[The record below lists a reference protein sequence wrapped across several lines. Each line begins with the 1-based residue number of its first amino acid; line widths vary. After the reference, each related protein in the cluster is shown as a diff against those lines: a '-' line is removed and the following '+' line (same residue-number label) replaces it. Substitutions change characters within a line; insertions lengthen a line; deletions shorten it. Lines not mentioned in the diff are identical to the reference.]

1 MALPH
6 GFLPNPVPCHLFIP
20 FPLCYDSVHDSGAF
34 TGLRSAMTIQ
44 PWITCL
50 QSGILIHHL
59 EVRYPQQA
67 SKVDLQRVMGAAESF
82 QEIQDARAFLTDA
95 SNWVPASVF
104 RELIKAC
111 ELASG
116 EKDFTYLAALAYY
129 ETVKTQTPTL
139 IETIAILLNDVES
152 VFRSVGDWASAYTNY
167 LQLQSF
173 VCPDETQTLHILSRN
188 LPPVDPGLGNMRLV
202 HGNLEGIAK
211 LDPSVETVACEEVYS
226 QLRLETLV
234 NEFGDAYVMTTK
246 NGQITVTRRSTDEI
260 VIKGQSIRLVQTP
273 IQIKADRIPASH
285 GSDEQLVATLEQGDC
300 LSIWTAE
307 EPARRS
313 KTSIPNQDNHSTAI
327 RIEHG
332 GTLWAGPL
340 STTIKTGSI
349 YNAPYTHYRLSWTN
363 RPPHANDVTT
373 AGRSQFLT
381 DRRGFAYQLF
391 TQLKNLQATHRH
403 MLTMFLRN
411 VELAQENIQLKQELS
426 AQQETGGI
434 IGKSAPLLDV
444 LSLIRTIAPS
454 DTTVLVTGE
463 TGTGKE
469 LAARLIHQLSRRK
482 DRRFVAVNC
491 GALPE
496 TLLESELFGHEKGS
510 FTGAIAQKKGKFE
523 LADGGTL
530 FLDEIGDI
538 SPAVQVK
545 LLRVLQER
553 EFQRVGGASDLKA
566 NVRLIAA
573 TNRDLIAM
581 MEQKQFRQDL
591 FYRLNVIQLYVP
603 ALRERAEDIPDLANH
618 FTQRFAEKTGKS
630 VAGLTPDALQ
640 LCLSYKWPGNIR
652 ELENVM
658 ERAVTL
664 LPEGKKWITSD
675 LLPNNLRAT
684 TESAP
689 SLDIAELIERI
700 EWSALLKT
708 LEKSGSLTELLN
720 HVEWSVTR
728 RAVAEY
734 GGNKSRAAKVLGR
747 TYRWLRKLETE
758 MTHRESPPSNLD

>member
-1 MALPH
+1 
-6 GFLPNPVPCHLFIP
+6 
-20 FPLCYDSVHDSGAF
+20 
-34 TGLRSAMTIQ
+34 MTIQ

-50 QSGILIHHL
+50 QSGILIRYL
-59 EVRYPQQA
+59 EARYPEQA
-67 SKVDLQRVMGAAESF
+67 SKVDLKRVMGAADSF
-82 QEIQDARAFLTDA
+82 QEIQDARAFLTDS
-95 SNWVPASVF
+95 SNWIPHSVF
-104 RELIKAC
+104 RELIKSC
-111 ELASG
+111 ELATG
-116 EKDFTYLAALAYY
+116 QKDFTYQAALAYY
-129 ETVKTQTPTL
+129 ETVKTHSPTI

-173 VCPDETQTLHILSRN
+173 VCTDEAQTVHILSRY
-188 LPPVDPGLGNMRLV
+188 LPPVDPGHGNMHLV
-202 HGNLEGIAK
+202 QGNIEGITK
-211 LDPSVETVACEEVYS
+211 LDPSVETAACEETYS
-226 QLRLETLV
+226 QMRLETLV
-234 NEFGDAYVMTTK
+234 NEFGDAYVFTLK
-246 NGQITVTRRSTDEI
+246 DDRITVTRRSTGDVVLAGHTMILVPEW
-260 VIKGQSIRLVQTP
+260 VPIKEDRAPIPQT
-273 IQIKADRIPASH
+273 H
-285 GSDEQLVATLEQGDC
+285 DEQLIVRTDPQNRLA
-300 LSIWTAE
+300 IWKVNDT
-307 EPARRS
+307 RR
-313 KTSIPNQDNHSTAI
+313 TPNDLVSNPDSLRTAI
-327 RIEHG
+327 RIDRG
-332 GTLWAGPL
+332 GTLSAGSL
-340 STTIKTGSI
+340 SAPIKSGSI
-349 YNAPYTHYRLSWTN
+349 YNPPYTHYRLRWTPRSSEADN
-363 RPPHANDVTT
+363 VA
-373 AGRSQFLT
+373 AASGRSQLFT
-381 DRRGFAYQLF
+381 DRRAFAHLLF
-391 TQLKNLQATHRH
+391 AHLKNLQATHRH
-403 MLTMFLRN
+403 TLTMFLRN

-434 IGKSAPLLDV
+434 IGKSAPLIDL

-523 LADGGTL
+523 LAEGGTL

-553 EFQRVGGASDLKA
+553 EFQRVGGTSDLKA

-581 MEQKQFRQDL
+581 MEQNQFRKDL

-603 ALRERAEDIPDLANH
+603 ALRERPEDIAELARH
-618 FTQRFAEKTGKS
+618 FVQRFAEKIGKS
-630 VAGLTPDALQ
+630 IAALTPDALQ
-640 LCLSYKWPGNIR
+640 LCLTYKWPGNIR

-664 LPEGKKWITSD
+664 APEGKKWITPD
-675 LLPNNLRAT
+675 LLPNNLRSS

-689 SLDIAELIERI
+689 SLDLAELVDRVD
-700 EWSALLKT
+700 WSALLKT
-708 LEKSGSLTELLN
+708 LEARGSLTGLLN
-720 HVEWSVTR
+720 YLEWTITR

-734 GGNKSRAAKVLGR
+734 GGNKSHAAKVLGR
-747 TYRWLRKLETE
+747 TYRWLRKLESE
-758 MTHRESPPSNLD
+758 MTDRKPPTTRSTPGF

>member
-1 MALPH
+1 
-6 GFLPNPVPCHLFIP
+6 
-20 FPLCYDSVHDSGAF
+20 
-34 TGLRSAMTIQ
+34 MTIQ

-50 QSGILIHHL
+50 QSGILIRHL
-59 EVRYPQQA
+59 ETRYSEQA

-82 QEIQDARAFLTDA
+82 QEIQDARAFLTDT
-95 SNWVPASVF
+95 SNWIPHSVF
-104 RELIKAC
+104 RELVKSC
-111 ELASG
+111 ELATG
-116 EKDFTYLAALAYY
+116 QKDFTYQAALAYY
-129 ETVKTQTPTL
+129 ETVKTQSPTL

-173 VCPDETQTLHILSRN
+173 VCPNEAQTLHVLSRY

-202 HGNLEGIAK
+202 QGNLEGTAI
-211 LDPSVETVACEEVYS
+211 LDPSVETAASEEVYS

-234 NEFGDAYVMTTK
+234 NEFGDAYDMTTK
-246 NGQITVTRRSTDEI
+246 NDRFTVARRSTGEV
-260 VIKGQSIRLVQTP
+260 VITGRTIRLVQTLIP
-273 IQIKADRIPASH
+273 IKADRIPAPH
-285 GSDEQLVATLEQGDC
+285 GSDEQLVATFEQHDH
-300 LSIWTAE
+300 LSVWTAE
-307 EPARRS
+307 EPVRRS
-313 KTSIPNQDNHSTAI
+313 KTHFPKQDDHCTAI
-327 RIEHG
+327 RIERG
-332 GTLWAGPL
+332 GTLSAGSL
-340 STTIKTGSI
+340 STTIKAGSI
-349 YNAPYTHYRLSWTN
+349 YNAPYTHYRLRWTN
-363 RPPHANDVTT
+363 RPPQANNAAA
-373 AGRSQFLT
+373 AGRSQLLT
-381 DRRGFAYQLF
+381 DRRAFAYQLF
-391 TQLKNLQATHRH
+391 THLKNLQATHRH

-411 VELAQENIQLKQELS
+411 VELAQENLQLKQELS

-434 IGKSAPLLDV
+434 IGKSAPLLDL

-523 LADGGTL
+523 LAEGGTL

-538 SPAVQVK
+538 SSAVQVK

-553 EFQRVGGASDLKA
+553 EFQRVGGTSDLHA
-566 NVRLIAA
+566 NIRLIAA
-573 TNRDLIAM
+573 TNRDLLAM
-581 MEQKQFRQDL
+581 MEQNHFRQDL

-603 ALRERAEDIPDLANH
+603 ALRERPEDIAELAQH
-618 FTQRFAEKTGKS
+618 FVQRFAEKIGKS
-630 VAGLTPDALQ
+630 IAGLTPDALQ
-640 LCLSYKWPGNIR
+640 LCLAYKWPGNIR

-664 LPEGKKWITSD
+664 TPEGKKWISPD
-675 LLPNNLRAT
+675 LLPNNLRST
-684 TESAP
+684 TESVP
-689 SLDIAELIERI
+689 SLDLAELVDRVD
-700 EWSALLKT
+700 WNALLKT
-708 LEKSGSLTELLN
+708 LETQGSLTGLLN
-720 HVEWSVTR
+720 YLEWSITR

-734 GGNKSRAAKVLGR
+734 GGNKSHAAKVLGR

-758 MTHRESPPSNLD
+758 MTEHEPPLPPSSRL

>member
-1 MALPH
+1 M
-6 GFLPNPVPCHLFIP
+6 
-20 FPLCYDSVHDSGAF
+20 
-34 TGLRSAMTIQ
+34 Q

-50 QSGILIHHL
+50 QSGILIRYL
-59 EVRYPQQA
+59 EARYPEQA
-67 SKVDLQRVMGAAESF
+67 AKVDLKRVMGVAESF
-82 QEIQDARAFLTDA
+82 QEIQDARAFLTDS
-95 SNWVPASVF
+95 SNWIPHSVF
-104 RELIKAC
+104 RELIKSC
-111 ELASG
+111 ELATG
-116 EKDFTYLAALAYY
+116 QKDFTYQAALAYY
-129 ETVKTQTPTL
+129 ETVKTHSPTI

-173 VCPDETQTLHILSRN
+173 VCPDEAQTVHILSRY
-188 LPPVDPGLGNMRLV
+188 LPPVDPGHGNMHLV
-202 HGNLEGIAK
+202 QGNIEGITK
-211 LDPSVETVACEEVYS
+211 LDPSVETAACEEAYS
-226 QLRLETLV
+226 QMRLETLV
-234 NEFGDAYVMTTK
+234 NEFGDAYVFTSK
-246 NGQITVTRRSTDEI
+246 DDRITVTRRSTGDVALAGHTMILVPEL
-260 VIKGQSIRLVQTP
+260 VPIKEDRAPIPQT
-273 IQIKADRIPASH
+273 H
-285 GSDEQLVATLEQGDC
+285 DEQLIVRTDPQKC
-300 LSIWTAE
+300 LAIWKVNDT
-307 EPARRS
+307 RRTPKDLVS
-313 KTSIPNQDNHSTAI
+313 NSESLRTAI
-327 RIEHG
+327 RIDRG
-332 GTLWAGPL
+332 GTLSAGSL
-340 STTIKTGSI
+340 SATIKTGSI
-349 YNAPYTHYRLSWTN
+349 YNAPYTHYRLRWTPRSSESDN
-363 RPPHANDVTT
+363 VA
-373 AGRSQFLT
+373 AASGRSQLFT
-381 DRRGFAYQLF
+381 DRRAFAHLLF
-391 TQLKNLQATHRH
+391 AHLKNLQATHRH
-403 MLTMFLRN
+403 TLTMFLRN

-434 IGKSAPLLDV
+434 IGKSAPLLDS

-523 LADGGTL
+523 LAEGGTL

-553 EFQRVGGASDLKA
+553 EFQRVGGTSDLKA

-573 TNRDLIAM
+573 TNRDLLAM
-581 MEQKQFRQDL
+581 MEQNQFRKDL

-603 ALRERAEDIPDLANH
+603 ALRERPEDIAELARH
-618 FTQRFAEKTGKS
+618 FVQRFAEKIGKS
-630 VAGLTPDALQ
+630 IAGLTPDALQ
-640 LCLSYKWPGNIR
+640 LCLTYKWPGNIR

-664 LPEGKKWITSD
+664 APEGKKWITPD
-675 LLPNNLRAT
+675 LLPNNLRST

-689 SLDIAELIERI
+689 SLDLAELVDHVD
-700 EWSALLKT
+700 WSALLKT
-708 LEKSGSLTELLN
+708 LETRGSLTGLLN
-720 HVEWSVTR
+720 YLEWTITR

-734 GGNKSRAAKVLGR
+734 GGNKSHAAKILGR
-747 TYRWLRKLETE
+747 TYRWLRKLESE
-758 MTHRESPPSNLD
+758 MTDRKPPTTRSAPGS

>member
-1 MALPH
+1 
-6 GFLPNPVPCHLFIP
+6 
-20 FPLCYDSVHDSGAF
+20 
-34 TGLRSAMTIQ
+34 
-44 PWITCL
+44 
-50 QSGILIHHL
+50 
-59 EVRYPQQA
+59 
-67 SKVDLQRVMGAAESF
+67 MGAAESF
-82 QEIQDARAFLTDA
+82 HEIQDARAFLTDT
-95 SNWVPASVF
+95 SNWIPHSVF
-104 RELIKAC
+104 RELVKSC
-111 ELASG
+111 EFATG
-116 EKDFTYLAALAYY
+116 QKDFTYQAALAYY
-129 ETVKTQTPTL
+129 ETVKTQSPTL

-173 VCPDETQTLHILSRN
+173 VCPDEAQTLHILSRY
-188 LPPVDPGLGNMRLV
+188 LPPVDPGLGNMNLV
-202 HGNLEGIAK
+202 QGNIEGIAK
-211 LDPSVETVACEEVYS
+211 LDPSVETAACEEAYS
-226 QLRLETLV
+226 QMRLETLV
-234 NEFGDAYVMTTK
+234 NEFGDAYAITTK
-246 NGQITVTRRSTDEI
+246 NDRITVTRRSTGELVLAGRAITLVPELVPVKEDRTPVPQPRDDQLIARIEP
-260 VIKGQSIRLVQTP
+260 QNRLAVWT
-273 IQIKADRIPASH
+273 
-285 GSDEQLVATLEQGDC
+285 VGDAIGAPKD
-300 LSIWTAE
+300 LSSNPE
-307 EPARRS
+307 S
-313 KTSIPNQDNHSTAI
+313 LCTAI
-327 RIEHG
+327 RIERG
-332 GTLWAGPL
+332 GTLTAGSL
-340 STTIKTGSI
+340 STTIKTGAI
-349 YNAPYTHYRLSWTN
+349 YSAPYTHYCLRWTN
-363 RPPHANDVTT
+363 RPPLANNAAAA
-373 AGRSQFLT
+373 AGHSQLLT
-381 DRRGFAYQLF
+381 DRRAFAHRLF
-391 TQLKNLQATHRH
+391 AHLKNLQATHRH

-434 IGKSAPLLDV
+434 IGKSAPLQDL

-523 LADGGTL
+523 LAEGGTL

-553 EFQRVGGASDLKA
+553 EFQRVGGTSDLKA
-566 NVRLIAA
+566 NIRLIAA
-573 TNRDLIAM
+573 TNRDLLAM
-581 MEQKQFRQDL
+581 MEQNQFRQDL

-603 ALRERAEDIPDLANH
+603 ALRERPEDIAELTQH
-618 FTQRFAEKTGKS
+618 FIQRFAEKIGKS
-630 VAGLTPDALQ
+630 IAGLTPDALQ
-640 LCLSYKWPGNIR
+640 LCLAYKWPGNIR

-664 LPEGKKWITSD
+664 APEGRKWITPD

-689 SLDIAELIERI
+689 SLDLAELVDRVD
-700 EWSALLKT
+700 WSALLKT
-708 LEKSGSLTELLN
+708 LETRGSLTGLLN
-720 HVEWSVTR
+720 YLEWTITR

-747 TYRWLRKLETE
+747 TYRWLRKLESE
-758 MTHRESPPSNLD
+758 MTEPKSPSNTLDTRK

>member
-1 MALPH
+1 M
-6 GFLPNPVPCHLFIP
+6 
-20 FPLCYDSVHDSGAF
+20 S
-34 TGLRSAMTIQ
+34 IQ

-50 QSGILIHHL
+50 QSGILIRYL
-59 EVRYPQQA
+59 EARYPEQA

-82 QEIQDARAFLTDA
+82 QEIQDARAFLTDP
-95 SNWVPASVF
+95 SNWIPHSVF
-104 RELIKAC
+104 RELIKSC
-111 ELASG
+111 ELATG
-116 EKDFTYLAALAYY
+116 QKDFTYQAALAYY
-129 ETVKTQTPTL
+129 ETVKTQSPTL
-139 IETIAILLNDVES
+139 METIAILLNDVET
-152 VFRSVGDWASAYTNY
+152 VFGSVGDWASAYTNY

-173 VCPDETQTLHILSRN
+173 VSPDETQTLHILSRN
-188 LPPVDPGLGNMRLV
+188 MPPVDPGLGNMHLV
-202 HGNLEGIAK
+202 QGNIEGITL
-211 LDPSVETVACEEVYS
+211 LDPSVETATCEEVYS
-226 QLRLETLV
+226 QLRLESLV
-234 NEFGDAYVMTTK
+234 NEFGDAYDMTTK
-246 NGQITVTRRSTDEI
+246 NDRFTVARRSTGEV
-260 VIKGQSIRLVQTP
+260 VITGRTIRLVHTLFP
-273 IQIKADRIPASH
+273 IKTDRIPAQH
-285 GSDEQLVATLEQGDC
+285 GSDEQLVAPLEEQDH

-307 EPARRS
+307 EPASRVQTRAS
-313 KTSIPNQDNHSTAI
+313 KQDDHRDAI
-327 RIEHG
+327 RIERG
-332 GTLWAGPL
+332 GTLSTGSL
-340 STTIKTGSI
+340 STTIKAGSI
-349 YNAPYTHYRLSWTN
+349 YNAPYTHYRLRWTTH
-363 RPPHANDVTT
+363 PPRANDVTS

-381 DRRGFAYQLF
+381 NRRAFAHQLF
-391 TQLKNLQATHRH
+391 AHLKNLQATHRH
-403 MLTMFLRN
+403 TLTMFLRN
-411 VELAQENIQLKQELS
+411 VELAQENIQLKRELS
-426 AQQETGGI
+426 AQEETGGI
-434 IGKSAPLLDV
+434 IGKSAPLSDL

-523 LADGGTL
+523 LAEGGTL

-553 EFQRVGGASDLKA
+553 EFQRVGGTSDLKA

-573 TNRDLIAM
+573 TNRDLLAM
-581 MEQKQFRQDL
+581 MEQNQFRKDL

-603 ALRERAEDIPDLANH
+603 ALRERPEDIAELARH
-618 FTQRFAEKTGKS
+618 FVQRFAEKIGKS
-630 VAGLTPDALQ
+630 IAGLTPDALQ
-640 LCLSYKWPGNIR
+640 RCLSYRWPGNIR

-664 LPEGKKWITSD
+664 AQEGKKWITPD
-675 LLPNNLRAT
+675 LLPNNLLSA

-689 SLDIAELIERI
+689 SLDLAELVDRVD
-700 EWSALLKT
+700 WSALLQT
-708 LEKSGSLTELLN
+708 LETRGSLTGLLN
-720 HVEWSVTR
+720 YLEWTITR

-747 TYRWLRKLETE
+747 TYRWLRKLESE
-758 MTHRESPPSNLD
+758 MTDHNPPIPPSMSGS

>member
-1 MALPH
+1 M
-6 GFLPNPVPCHLFIP
+6 
-20 FPLCYDSVHDSGAF
+20 S
-34 TGLRSAMTIQ
+34 IQ

-50 QSGILIHHL
+50 QSGILIRYL
-59 EVRYPQQA
+59 EAHYPEQA
-67 SKVDLQRVMGAAESF
+67 SKVDLKRVMGVAESF

-95 SNWVPASVF
+95 SNWVPVSVF

-116 EKDFTYLAALAYY
+116 EKDFTYQAALAYY
-129 ETVKTQTPTL
+129 ETVKTQSPTL

-173 VCPDETQTLHILSRN
+173 VCPDDSQTLHVLSRY

-202 HGNLEGIAK
+202 QGNLEGTAR
-211 LDPSVETVACEEVYS
+211 LDPSVETATSEEVYS

-234 NEFGDAYVMTTK
+234 SEFGDAYDMTMK
-246 NGQITVTRRSTDEI
+246 NDRCTVARRSTGDV
-260 VIKGQSIRLVQTP
+260 VITGRRIRLVPMLIP
-273 IQIKADRIPASH
+273 IKVDRIPAPH
-285 GSDEQLVATLEQGDC
+285 GSDEQLVATLDQRGH
-300 LSIWTAE
+300 LPVWTAE
-307 EPARRS
+307 EPAQRS
-313 KTSIPNQDNHSTAI
+313 QTHSPTQDDDCTAI
-327 RIEHG
+327 RIERG
-332 GTLWAGPL
+332 GTLSAGSL
-340 STTIKTGSI
+340 STTVKAGSI
-349 YNAPYTHYRLSWTN
+349 YNAPYTHYRLRWTN
-363 RPPHANDVTT
+363 CPLRADDAAT

-381 DRRGFAYQLF
+381 DRRAFAHQLF
-391 TQLKNLQATHRH
+391 THLKNLQTTHRH

-426 AQQETGGI
+426 AQQETGGM
-434 IGKSAPLLDV
+434 IGKSAPLLDL

-491 GALPE
+491 GAMPE

-510 FTGAIAQKKGKFE
+510 FTGAINQKKGKFE
-523 LADGGTL
+523 LAEGGTL

-553 EFQRVGGASDLKA
+553 EFQRVGGTSDLKA

-581 MEQKQFRQDL
+581 MEQNQFRKDL
-591 FYRLNVIQLYVP
+591 FYRLNVIQLYVS
-603 ALRERAEDIPDLANH
+603 ALRERPEDIADLAQH
-618 FTQRFAEKTGKS
+618 FVQRFAEKTGKS
-630 VAGLTPDALQ
+630 IAGLTPDALK
-640 LCLSYKWPGNIR
+640 LCLAYKWPGNIR

-664 LPEGKKWITSD
+664 APEGKKWISPD
-675 LLPNNLRAT
+675 LLPSNLRST

-689 SLDIAELIERI
+689 SLDLAELVDHVD
-700 EWSALLKT
+700 WNALLKT
-708 LEKSGSLTELLN
+708 LETRGSLTGLLN
-720 HVEWSVTR
+720 YLEWTITR

-747 TYRWLRKLETE
+747 TYRWLRKLESE
-758 MTHRESPPSNLD
+758 MTDRKPPTTRSTPGS

>member
-1 MALPH
+1 M
-6 GFLPNPVPCHLFIP
+6 
-20 FPLCYDSVHDSGAF
+20 S
-34 TGLRSAMTIQ
+34 IQ

-50 QSGILIHHL
+50 QSGMLIRYL
-59 EVRYPQQA
+59 EAHYPDQA

-82 QEIQDARAFLTDA
+82 QEIQDARAFMTDA
-95 SNWVPASVF
+95 SNWVPVSVF
-104 RELIKAC
+104 RELIRAC

-116 EKDFTYLAALAYY
+116 KKDFTYLAALAYY

-139 IETIAILLNDVES
+139 IETIAILLNDVGS

-173 VCPDETQTLHILSRN
+173 VCPDEPQSLHILSRN
-188 LPPVDPGLGNMRLV
+188 LAPVDPGLGNMRLV
-202 HGNLEGIAK
+202 QGNLEGIAK
-211 LDPSVETVACEEVYS
+211 LDPSVETAACEEVYS

-234 NEFGDAYVMTTK
+234 NEFGDAYDMTTK
-246 NGQITVTRRSTDEI
+246 NDRCTVARRSTGEV
-260 VIKGQSIRLVQTP
+260 VITGRTIRLVHTLIP
-273 IQIKADRIPASH
+273 IKADHIPAPH
-285 GSDEQLVATLEQGDC
+285 GSDEQLVATLAGKDH
-300 LSIWTAE
+300 LSVWTAE
-307 EPARRS
+307 EPIRIS
-313 KTSIPNQDNHSTAI
+313 KTQSHKQDDHCTAI

-332 GTLWAGPL
+332 GTLSAGSL

-349 YNAPYTHYRLSWTN
+349 YNAPYTHYRLRWTN
-363 RPPHANDVTT
+363 RPPDANNAAV
-373 AGRSQFLT
+373 AGRSDLLT
-381 DRRGFAYQLF
+381 DRRAFAFQLF
-391 TQLKNLQATHRH
+391 THLKNLQATHRH

-411 VELAQENIQLKQELS
+411 VELIQENIQLKQELS

-434 IGKSAPLLDV
+434 IGKSAPLLDL
-444 LSLIRTIAPS
+444 LSLIKTIAPS

-538 SPAVQVK
+538 SSAVQVK

-553 EFQRVGGASDLKA
+553 EFQRVGGTSDLKA
-566 NVRLIAA
+566 NIRLIAA
-573 TNRDLIAM
+573 TNRDLLAM

-603 ALRERAEDIPDLANH
+603 ALRERPEDIPELAQH
-618 FTQRFAEKTGKS
+618 FVQRFAEKAGKS
-630 VAGLTPDALQ
+630 IAGLTPDALK

-664 LPEGKKWITSD
+664 APEGKKWIAPD
-675 LLPNNLRAT
+675 LLPNNLRST

-689 SLDIAELIERI
+689 SLDLAELVDHVA
-700 EWSALLKT
+700 WSALLKT
-708 LEKSGSLTELLN
+708 LETRGSLTGLLN
-720 HVEWSVTR
+720 YLEWTITR

-747 TYRWLRKLETE
+747 TYRWLRKLESE
-758 MTHRESPPSNLD
+758 MIESQPPSSPPR

>member
-1 MALPH
+1 
-6 GFLPNPVPCHLFIP
+6 
-20 FPLCYDSVHDSGAF
+20 
-34 TGLRSAMTIQ
+34 MTLQ

-50 QSGILIHHL
+50 QSGILIRHL
-59 EVRYPQQA
+59 EARYPEQA
-67 SKVDLQRVMGAAESF
+67 SKVDFKRVMGVADSF

-95 SNWVPASVF
+95 SNWVPVSVF

-139 IETIAILLNDVES
+139 IETIAILLNDIES
-152 VFRSVGDWASAYTNY
+152 VFRSVGNWASAYTNY

-188 LPPVDPGLGNMRLV
+188 LPPVDPGFGNMRLV
-202 HGNLEGIAK
+202 QGNLEGTAK
-211 LDPSVETVACEEVYS
+211 LDPSVDTATCEEVYS

-234 NEFGDAYVMTTK
+234 HEFGDAYDMTTK
-246 NGQITVTRRSTDEI
+246 NDRITVARRSTGDV
-260 VIKGQSIRLVQTP
+260 VITGRTIRLVHTL
-273 IQIKADRIPASH
+273 ISIKTDRIPAPH
-285 GSDEQLVATLEQGDC
+285 GSDEQLVATLEGQDH
-300 LSIWTAE
+300 LSVWTAE
-307 EPARRS
+307 EPVQIS
-313 KTSIPNQDNHSTAI
+313 KTHLPKQNDHCTAL
-327 RIEHG
+327 RIERG
-332 GTLWAGPL
+332 GTLSAGSL
-340 STTIKTGSI
+340 NTTIKAGSI
-349 YNAPYTHYRLSWTN
+349 YNAPYTHYRLCWTN
-363 RPPHANDVTT
+363 HPPHANNTSA

-381 DRRGFAYQLF
+381 DRRAFAHQLF
-391 TQLKNLQATHRH
+391 THLKNLQTTHRH

-434 IGKSAPLLDV
+434 IGKSAPLLDL

-454 DTTVLVTGE
+454 DTTVLVAGE

-510 FTGAIAQKKGKFE
+510 FTGAVAQKKGKFE
-523 LADGGTL
+523 LAEGGTL

-538 SPAVQVK
+538 SPSVQVK

-553 EFQRVGGASDLKA
+553 EFQRVGGTIDLKA
-566 NVRLIAA
+566 NIRLIAA

-581 MEQKQFRQDL
+581 MEQNQFRKDL

-603 ALRERAEDIPDLANH
+603 ALRERPEDIAELVRH
-618 FTQRFAEKTGKS
+618 FVQRFSEKIGKS
-630 VAGLTPDALQ
+630 IAGLTPDALQ
-640 LCLSYKWPGNIR
+640 HCLSYKWPGNIR

-664 LPEGKKWITSD
+664 APEGKKWITPD
-675 LLPNNLRAT
+675 LLPNSLRST

-689 SLDIAELIERI
+689 SLDIAELIDRI
-700 EWSALLKT
+700 EWGALRKT

-720 HVEWSVTR
+720 HVEWTITR

-747 TYRWLRKLETE
+747 TYRWLRKLESE
-758 MTHRESPPSNLD
+758 MIKPQPPSSPPH

>member
-1 MALPH
+1 M
-6 GFLPNPVPCHLFIP
+6 
-20 FPLCYDSVHDSGAF
+20 S
-34 TGLRSAMTIQ
+34 IQ

-50 QSGILIHHL
+50 QSGILIRHL
-59 EVRYPQQA
+59 ETRYPEQA

-82 QEIQDARAFLTDA
+82 QEIQDARAFLTDT
-95 SNWVPASVF
+95 SNWIPHSVF
-104 RELIKAC
+104 RELVKSC
-111 ELASG
+111 ELATG
-116 EKDFTYLAALAYY
+116 QKDFTYQAALAYY
-129 ETVKTQTPTL
+129 ETVKTQSPTL

-173 VCPDETQTLHILSRN
+173 VCPDETQTLHILSRY
-188 LPPVDPGLGNMRLV
+188 LPPVDPGLGNMSLV
-202 HGNLEGIAK
+202 QGNIEGIAM
-211 LDPSVETVACEEVYS
+211 LDPSVETVACEEAYS
-226 QLRLETLV
+226 QIRLEALV
-234 NEFGDAYVMTTK
+234 NEFGDAYAITSK
-246 NGQITVTRRSTDEI
+246 KDRITVTRRSTGEVVLAGRAI
-260 VIKGQSIRLVQTP
+260 TLVSELVP
-273 IQIKADRIPASH
+273 VKEDRAPVPQPR
-285 GSDEQLVATLEQGDC
+285 DEQLIARTQPQNRLAVWAVGDTNRAPTD
-300 LSIWTAE
+300 LSSNPESLCSAV
-307 EPARRS
+307 
-313 KTSIPNQDNHSTAI
+313 
-327 RIEHG
+327 RIERG
-332 GTLWAGPL
+332 GTLSAGSL
-340 STTIKTGSI
+340 STTIKTGAI
-349 YNAPYTHYRLSWTN
+349 YSAPYTHYRLRWTN
-363 RPPHANDVTT
+363 RPPHANNAAAA

-381 DRRGFAYQLF
+381 DRRAFAHRLF
-391 TQLKNLQATHRH
+391 AHLRNLQATHRH

-434 IGKSAPLLDV
+434 IGKSAPLQDL
-444 LSLIRTIAPS
+444 LSLIRTLAPS
-454 DTTVLVTGE
+454 DTTVLITGE

-523 LADGGTL
+523 LAEGGTL

-553 EFQRVGGASDLKA
+553 EFQRVGGTSDLKA
-566 NVRLIAA
+566 NIRLIAA
-573 TNRDLIAM
+573 TNRDLLAM
-581 MEQKQFRQDL
+581 MEQSQFRQDL

-603 ALRERAEDIPDLANH
+603 ALRERPEDIAELAQH
-618 FTQRFAEKTGKS
+618 FAQRFAEKIGKS
-630 VAGLTPDALQ
+630 IAGLTPDALQ
-640 LCLSYKWPGNIR
+640 LCLAYKWSGNIR

-664 LPEGKKWITSD
+664 APEGKKWISPD
-675 LLPNNLRAT
+675 LLPNNLRST

-689 SLDIAELIERI
+689 SLDLAEMVDRVD
-700 EWSALLKT
+700 WCALLKT
-708 LEKSGSLTELLN
+708 LETRGSLTGLLN
-720 HVEWSVTR
+720 YLEWTITR

-747 TYRWLRKLETE
+747 TYRWLRKLESE
-758 MTHRESPPSNLD
+758 MTGPQSPGHNPSDK

>member
-1 MALPH
+1 
-6 GFLPNPVPCHLFIP
+6 
-20 FPLCYDSVHDSGAF
+20 
-34 TGLRSAMTIQ
+34 MTIQ

-50 QSGILIHHL
+50 QSGILIRYL
-59 EVRYPQQA
+59 EARYPEQA
-67 SKVDLQRVMGAAESF
+67 SKVDFKRVMGAADSF

-95 SNWVPASVF
+95 SNWVPVSVF

-129 ETVKTQTPTL
+129 EAVKTQTPTL

-152 VFRSVGDWASAYTNY
+152 VFRSVGNWASAYTNY

-202 HGNLEGIAK
+202 QGNLEGTAK
-211 LDPSVETVACEEVYS
+211 LDPSVNTATCEEVYS

-234 NEFGDAYVMTTK
+234 HEFGDAYDMTTK
-246 NGQITVTRRSTDEI
+246 NDRITVARRSTGDV
-260 VIKGQSIRLVQTP
+260 VITGRTIRLVHTLIP
-273 IQIKADRIPASH
+273 IKIDGIPAPH
-285 GSDEQLVATLEQGDC
+285 GSDEQLVATLEGQDH
-300 LSIWTAE
+300 LSVWTAE
-307 EPARRS
+307 EPAQRP
-313 KTSIPNQDNHSTAI
+313 KTHSPTQNDYCTAI
-327 RIEHG
+327 RIERG
-332 GTLWAGPL
+332 GTLSAGSL
-340 STTIKTGSI
+340 STTIKAGAI
-349 YNAPYTHYRLSWTN
+349 YNAPYTHYRLRWTN
-363 RPPHANDVTT
+363 RHPHTNDAAT

-381 DRRGFAYQLF
+381 DRRAFAHQLF
-391 TQLKNLQATHRH
+391 THLKNLQTTHRH

-426 AQQETGGI
+426 AQQETGGM
-434 IGKSAPLLDV
+434 IGKSALLLDL

-523 LADGGTL
+523 LAEGGTL

-553 EFQRVGGASDLKA
+553 EFQRVGGTSDLTA
-566 NVRLIAA
+566 NIRLIAA
-573 TNRDLIAM
+573 TNRDLLAM
-581 MEQKQFRQDL
+581 MEQNQFRKDL

-603 ALRERAEDIPDLANH
+603 ALRERPEDIVELAQD
-618 FTQRFAEKTGKS
+618 FVQRFAEKIGKS
-630 VAGLTPDALQ
+630 IAGLTPDALQ
-640 LCLSYKWPGNIR
+640 LCLTYKWPGNIR

-664 LPEGKKWITSD
+664 APEGKKWIAPD
-675 LLPNNLRAT
+675 LLPNNLRST

-689 SLDIAELIERI
+689 SLDIAELIDHI
-700 EWSALLKT
+700 EWGALRKT

-720 HVEWSVTR
+720 HVEWSITR

-747 TYRWLRKLETE
+747 TYRWLRKLESE
-758 MTHRESPPSNLD
+758 MNNRESPPSNLD

>member
-1 MALPH
+1 M
-6 GFLPNPVPCHLFIP
+6 
-20 FPLCYDSVHDSGAF
+20 S
-34 TGLRSAMTIQ
+34 IQ

-50 QSGILIHHL
+50 QSGILIRHFEAH
-59 EVRYPQQA
+59 YPEQA

-95 SNWVPASVF
+95 SNWVPVSVF

-173 VCPDETQTLHILSRN
+173 VCPDEPQSLHILSRN
-188 LPPVDPGLGNMRLV
+188 LAPVDPGLGNMRLV
-202 HGNLEGIAK
+202 QGNLEGIAK
-211 LDPSVETVACEEVYS
+211 LDPSVETAVCEEIYS
-226 QLRLETLV
+226 QLRLEILLS
-234 NEFGDAYVMTTK
+234 EFGNAYDMSTK
-246 NGQITVTRRSTDEI
+246 NDRFTVARRSTGEV
-260 VIKGQSIRLVQTP
+260 VITGRTIRLVP
-273 IQIKADRIPASH
+273 ALIPIKADHITAPH
-285 GSDEQLVATLEQGDC
+285 GSDEQLVATLEGKDH
-300 LSIWTAE
+300 LSVWTAE
-307 EPARRS
+307 EPIRIS
-313 KTSIPNQDNHSTAI
+313 KTQLPKQNDHCTAI

-332 GTLWAGPL
+332 GTLSAGSL
-340 STTIKTGSI
+340 STTIKAGSI
-349 YNAPYTHYRLSWTN
+349 YNAPYTHYRLRWTN
-363 RPPHANDVTT
+363 RPPQANNAAA
-373 AGRSQFLT
+373 AGLSDLMT
-381 DRRGFAYQLF
+381 DRRAFAFQLF
-391 TQLKNLQATHRH
+391 THLKNLQATHRH

-411 VELAQENIQLKQELS
+411 VELIQENIQLKQELS

-434 IGKSAPLLDV
+434 IGKSAPLLDL
-444 LSLIRTIAPS
+444 LSLIKTIAPS
-454 DTTVLVTGE
+454 DATVLVTGE

-523 LADGGTL
+523 LAEGGTL

-553 EFQRVGGASDLKA
+553 EFQRVGGTSDLKA
-566 NVRLIAA
+566 NIRLIAA
-573 TNRDLIAM
+573 TNRDLLAM

-603 ALRERAEDIPDLANH
+603 ALRERPEDIAELAQH
-618 FTQRFAEKTGKS
+618 FVRRFAEKAGKS
-630 VAGLTPDALQ
+630 IAGLTPDALR
-640 LCLSYKWPGNIR
+640 LCLAYKWPGNIR

-664 LPEGKKWITSD
+664 APEGKKWITPD
-675 LLPNNLRAT
+675 LLPNNLRST

-689 SLDIAELIERI
+689 SLDHAELVDRVD
-700 EWSALLKT
+700 WSALLKT
-708 LEKSGSLTELLN
+708 LETRGSLTGLLN
-720 HVEWSVTR
+720 YLEWTITR

-734 GGNKSRAAKVLGR
+734 AGNKSRAAKVLGR
-747 TYRWLRKLETE
+747 TYRWLRKLESE
-758 MTHRESPPSNLD
+758 MTGPQSPGHNPSDKS

>member
-1 MALPH
+1 M
-6 GFLPNPVPCHLFIP
+6 
-20 FPLCYDSVHDSGAF
+20 S
-34 TGLRSAMTIQ
+34 IQ

-50 QSGILIHHL
+50 QSGILIRHL
-59 EVRYPQQA
+59 ETHYPEQA

-82 QEIQDARAFLTDA
+82 HEIQDARAFLTDT
-95 SNWVPASVF
+95 SNWIPHSVF
-104 RELIKAC
+104 RELVKSC
-111 ELASG
+111 ELATG
-116 EKDFTYLAALAYY
+116 QKDFTYQAALAYY
-129 ETVKTQTPTL
+129 ETVKTQSPTL

-173 VCPDETQTLHILSRN
+173 VCPDEAQTLHILSRY
-188 LPPVDPGLGNMRLV
+188 LPPVNPGLGNMNLV
-202 HGNLEGIAK
+202 QGNIEGIAK
-211 LDPSVETVACEEVYS
+211 LDPFVESAMCEEAYS
-226 QLRLETLV
+226 QIRLEDLV
-234 NEFGDAYVMTTK
+234 NEFADAYTITTK
-246 NGQITVTRRSTDEI
+246 SDRITVTRRSTDEVVLAGRAI
-260 VIKGQSIRLVQTP
+260 TLVPELVPIKEDRTP
-273 IQIKADRIPASH
+273 VPQPR
-285 GSDEQLVATLEQGDC
+285 DEQLIARIEPQNRLAVWTVGDTSRAPKG
-300 LSIWTAE
+300 LSSNPE
-307 EPARRS
+307 
-313 KTSIPNQDNHSTAI
+313 SICTAI
-327 RIEHG
+327 RIERG
-332 GTLWAGPL
+332 GTLSSGSL
-340 STTIKTGSI
+340 STTIKTGAI
-349 YNAPYTHYRLSWTN
+349 YSAPYTHYRLRWTN
-363 RPPHANDVTT
+363 RPPHENNVA
-373 AGRSQFLT
+373 AAPEGSHLLT
-381 DRRGFAYQLF
+381 DRRAFAHRLF
-391 TQLKNLQATHRH
+391 AHLKNLQATHRH

-411 VELAQENIQLKQELS
+411 VELAQENIQLKEELS

-434 IGKSAPLLDV
+434 IGNSALLQDL

-454 DTTVLVTGE
+454 DATVLVTGE

-523 LADGGTL
+523 LAEGGTL

-553 EFQRVGGASDLKA
+553 EFQRVGGTSDLKA
-566 NVRLIAA
+566 NIRLIAA
-573 TNRDLIAM
+573 TNRDLLAM
-581 MEQKQFRQDL
+581 MEQNQFRQDL

-603 ALRERAEDIPDLANH
+603 ALRERPEDIAELAQH
-618 FTQRFAEKTGKS
+618 YVQRFAEKIGKS
-630 VAGLTPDALQ
+630 IAGLTPDVLQ
-640 LCLSYKWPGNIR
+640 LCLAYKWPGNIR

-664 LPEGKKWITSD
+664 APEGKKWITPD

-689 SLDIAELIERI
+689 SLDLADLVDRVD
-700 EWSALLKT
+700 WSALLKT
-708 LEKSGSLTELLN
+708 LETRGSLTGLLN
-720 HVEWSVTR
+720 YLEWTITR
-728 RAVAEY
+728 RAIAEY

-758 MTHRESPPSNLD
+758 MTHQESPPSNPDSQS

>member
-1 MALPH
+1 M
-6 GFLPNPVPCHLFIP
+6 
-20 FPLCYDSVHDSGAF
+20 S
-34 TGLRSAMTIQ
+34 IQ

-50 QSGILIHHL
+50 QSGILIRHL
-59 EVRYPQQA
+59 ETHYPEQA

-82 QEIQDARAFLTDA
+82 HEIQDARAFLTDT
-95 SNWVPASVF
+95 SNWIPHSVF
-104 RELIKAC
+104 RELVKSC
-111 ELASG
+111 ELATG
-116 EKDFTYLAALAYY
+116 QKDFTYQAALAYY
-129 ETVKTQTPTL
+129 ETVKTQSPTL

-173 VCPDETQTLHILSRN
+173 VCPDEAQTLHILSRY
-188 LPPVDPGLGNMRLV
+188 LPPVDPGLGNMNLV
-202 HGNLEGIAK
+202 QGNIEGIAK
-211 LDPSVETVACEEVYS
+211 LDPSVETAACEEAYS
-226 QLRLETLV
+226 QMRLETLV
-234 NEFGDAYVMTTK
+234 NEFGDAYSITTK
-246 NGQITVTRRSTDEI
+246 NDRIIVTRRSTGELVLAGRAITLVPELVPVKEDRTPVPQPRDDQLIARIEP
-260 VIKGQSIRLVQTP
+260 QNRLAVWTVG
-273 IQIKADRIPASH
+273 DASRAPK
-285 GSDEQLVATLEQGDC
+285 D
-300 LSIWTAE
+300 LSSNPE
-307 EPARRS
+307 S
-313 KTSIPNQDNHSTAI
+313 LCTAI
-327 RIEHG
+327 RIERG
-332 GTLWAGPL
+332 GTLTAGSL
-340 STTIKTGSI
+340 STTIKTGAI
-349 YNAPYTHYRLSWTN
+349 YSAPYTHYCLRWTN
-363 RPPHANDVTT
+363 RPPLANNAAAA
-373 AGRSQFLT
+373 AGHSQFLT
-381 DRRGFAYQLF
+381 DRRAFAHRLF
-391 TQLKNLQATHRH
+391 AHLKNLQATHRH

-434 IGKSAPLLDV
+434 IGKSAPLQDL

-523 LADGGTL
+523 LAEGGTL

-553 EFQRVGGASDLKA
+553 EFQRVGGTSDLKA
-566 NVRLIAA
+566 NIRLIAA
-573 TNRDLIAM
+573 TNRDLLAM
-581 MEQKQFRQDL
+581 MEQNQFRQDL

-603 ALRERAEDIPDLANH
+603 ALRERPEDIAELAQH
-618 FTQRFAEKTGKS
+618 FVQRFAEKIGKS
-630 VAGLTPDALQ
+630 IAGLTPDALQ
-640 LCLSYKWPGNIR
+640 LCLAYKWPGNIR

-664 LPEGKKWITSD
+664 APEGRKWIAPD
-675 LLPNNLRAT
+675 LLPNNLRVA

-689 SLDIAELIERI
+689 SLDLAELVDRVD
-700 EWSALLKT
+700 WSALLKT
-708 LEKSGSLTELLN
+708 LETRGSLTGLLN
-720 HVEWSVTR
+720 YLEWTITR

-758 MTHRESPPSNLD
+758 MTHQESPPSNLDSHS

>member
-1 MALPH
+1 M
-6 GFLPNPVPCHLFIP
+6 
-20 FPLCYDSVHDSGAF
+20 S
-34 TGLRSAMTIQ
+34 IQ

-59 EVRYPQQA
+59 EARYPEQA
-67 SKVDLQRVMGAAESF
+67 SKVDLHRVMGAAESF
-82 QEIQDARAFLTDA
+82 QEIQDARAFLTDT
-95 SNWVPASVF
+95 SNWVPVSVF

-116 EKDFTYLAALAYY
+116 EKDFTYQAALAYY

-173 VCPDETQTLHILSRN
+173 ACPDEAQTLHILSRN
-188 LPPVDPGLGNMRLV
+188 LAPVDPGLGNMRLV
-202 HGNLEGIAK
+202 QGNLEGIAT
-211 LDPSVETVACEEVYS
+211 LDPSVETAACEEAYS

-246 NGQITVTRRSTDEI
+246 NDRFTVARRSTGEV
-260 VIKGQSIRLVQTP
+260 VITGRTIRLVHTLIP
-273 IQIKADRIPASH
+273 IKADPIPAPR
-285 GSDEQLVATLEQGDC
+285 GSDEQLVATLEQQDH
-300 LSIWTAE
+300 LSVWTAE
-307 EPARRS
+307 KPVRRS
-313 KTSIPNQDNHSTAI
+313 KTHLPKQDDHCTAI
-327 RIEHG
+327 RIERG
-332 GTLWAGPL
+332 GTLAAGSL
-340 STTIKTGSI
+340 STTIKAGSI
-349 YNAPYTHYRLSWTN
+349 YNAPYTYYRLRWTN
-363 RPPHANDVTT
+363 RLPHANNAAA

-381 DRRGFAYQLF
+381 DRRAFAHQLF
-391 TQLKNLQATHRH
+391 IHLKNLQATHRH

-434 IGKSAPLLDV
+434 IGKCTPLLDL

-491 GALPE
+491 GSLPE

-523 LADGGTL
+523 LAEGGTL

-553 EFQRVGGASDLKA
+553 EFQRVGGTSDLKT
-566 NVRLIAA
+566 NIRLIAA
-573 TNRDLIAM
+573 TNRDLLAM
-581 MEQKQFRQDL
+581 MEQNQFRQDL

-603 ALRERAEDIPDLANH
+603 ALRERLEDIAELAQH
-618 FTQRFAEKTGKS
+618 FVQRFAEKTGKS
-630 VAGLTPDALQ
+630 IAGLTPDALQ
-640 LCLSYKWPGNIR
+640 LCLAYKWPGNIR

-664 LPEGKKWITSD
+664 APEGKKWITPD
-675 LLPNNLRAT
+675 LLPASLRT
-684 TESAP
+684 TAEPVP
-689 SLDIAELIERI
+689 SHDLTDFVDRL
-700 EWSALLKT
+700 EWAALQQSLQNT
-708 LEKSGSLTELLN
+708 GSLTGLLN
-720 HVEWSVTR
+720 QLEWAITC
-728 RAVAEY
+728 RAVTEY

-747 TYRWLRKLETE
+747 TYRWLRKLESE
-758 MTHRESPPSNLD
+758 MTGPQSPGHNPSDKSSSH

>member
-1 MALPH
+1 
-6 GFLPNPVPCHLFIP
+6 
-20 FPLCYDSVHDSGAF
+20 
-34 TGLRSAMTIQ
+34 MTIQ

-50 QSGILIHHL
+50 QSGILIRHL
-59 EVRYPQQA
+59 ETRYPEQA

-82 QEIQDARAFLTDA
+82 QEIQDARAFLTNT
-95 SNWVPASVF
+95 SNWIPHSVF
-104 RELIKAC
+104 RELVKSC
-111 ELASG
+111 ELATSQ
-116 EKDFTYLAALAYY
+116 KDFTYQAAMAYY
-129 ETVKTQTPTL
+129 EIVKTQSPTL

-173 VCPDETQTLHILSRN
+173 VCPDEAQTLHVLSRY
-188 LPPVDPGLGNMRLV
+188 LPPVDPGFGNMRLV
-202 HGNLEGIAK
+202 QGNLEGTAK
-211 LDPSVETVACEEVYS
+211 LDPSVETATCEEAYT

-234 NEFGDAYVMTTK
+234 NEFGDAYVLTTK
-246 NGQITVTRRSTDEI
+246 NDRFTVARRSTDEV
-260 VIKGQSIRLVQTP
+260 VITGRTIRLVQTLIP
-273 IQIKADRIPASH
+273 IKADRIPAPH
-285 GSDEQLVATLEQGDC
+285 GSNEQLVATLEPQGH
-300 LSIWTAE
+300 LSVWTAE
-307 EPARRS
+307 EPVRRS
-313 KTSIPNQDNHSTAI
+313 KTHFPTQDDHCTAI
-327 RIEHG
+327 RIERG
-332 GTLWAGPL
+332 GTLSAGSL
-340 STTIKTGSI
+340 STTIKAGSI
-349 YNAPYTHYRLSWTN
+349 YNAPYTHYRLRWTN
-363 RPPHANDVTT
+363 RPPHANNAAA
-373 AGRSQFLT
+373 AGRSQHLT
-381 DRRGFAYQLF
+381 DRRAFAYQLF
-391 TQLKNLQATHRH
+391 THLKNLQATHRH

-434 IGKSAPLLDV
+434 IGKSAPLQDL

-510 FTGAIAQKKGKFE
+510 FTGAVAQKKRKFE
-523 LADGGTL
+523 LAEGGTL

-553 EFQRVGGASDLKA
+553 EFQRVGGTSDLKA
-566 NVRLIAA
+566 NIRLIAA
-573 TNRDLIAM
+573 TNRDLLAM
-581 MEQKQFRQDL
+581 MEQNQFRQDL

-603 ALRERAEDIPDLANH
+603 ALRERPEDITELAQH
-618 FTQRFAEKTGKS
+618 FVQRFAEKTGKS
-630 VAGLTPDALQ
+630 IAGLTPDALQ

-664 LPEGKKWITSD
+664 APEGKKWVTPD
-675 LLPNNLRAT
+675 LLPNNLRST

-689 SLDIAELIERI
+689 SLDLAELVDRVD
-700 EWSALLKT
+700 WSALLKT
-708 LEKSGSLTELLN
+708 LETRGSLTGLLN
-720 HVEWSVTR
+720 YFEWTITR

-758 MTHRESPPSNLD
+758 MTHRESPPSNPELHS

>member
-1 MALPH
+1 
-6 GFLPNPVPCHLFIP
+6 
-20 FPLCYDSVHDSGAF
+20 
-34 TGLRSAMTIQ
+34 MTIQ

-50 QSGILIHHL
+50 QSGILLRYL
-59 EVRYPQQA
+59 EARYPEQA
-67 SKVDLQRVMGAAESF
+67 SKVDLKRVMGVADSF

-95 SNWVPASVF
+95 SNWVPVSVF

-152 VFRSVGDWASAYTNY
+152 VFRSVSNWASAYTNY

-202 HGNLEGIAK
+202 QGNLEGTAK
-211 LDPSVETVACEEVYS
+211 LDPSVETAVCEEIYS

-234 NEFGDAYVMTTK
+234 SEFGDAYDMTTK
-246 NGQITVTRRSTDEI
+246 NDRFTVARRSTGDV
-260 VIKGQSIRLVQTP
+260 VITGQTIRLVQTLIP
-273 IQIKADRIPASH
+273 IKADRIPDPH
-285 GSDEQLVATLEQGDC
+285 GSDEQLVATLEGQDH
-300 LSIWTAE
+300 LSVWTAG
-307 EPARRS
+307 EPVKIS
-313 KTSIPNQDNHSTAI
+313 KTHVPKQNDHGTAI
-327 RIEHG
+327 RIERG
-332 GTLWAGPL
+332 GTLSTGSL
-340 STTIKTGSI
+340 STTIKAGSI
-349 YNAPYTHYRLSWTN
+349 YNAPYTHYRLRWTN
-363 RPPHANDVTT
+363 YPPQANNAAA
-373 AGRSQFLT
+373 AGRSQLLT
-381 DRRGFAYQLF
+381 DRRAFAFQLF
-391 TQLKNLQATHRH
+391 THLKNLQATHRH

-411 VELAQENIQLKQELS
+411 VELIQENIQLKQELS

-434 IGKSAPLLDV
+434 IGKSASLLDL
-444 LSLIRTIAPS
+444 LSLIKTIAPS

-523 LADGGTL
+523 LAEGGTL

-538 SPAVQVK
+538 SPSIQVK

-553 EFQRVGGASDLKA
+553 EFQRVGGTIDLKA
-566 NVRLIAA
+566 NIRLIAA

-581 MEQKQFRQDL
+581 MEQNQFRKDL

-603 ALRERAEDIPDLANH
+603 ALRERPEDIAELVRH
-618 FTQRFAEKTGKS
+618 FVQRFSEKVGKS
-630 VAGLTPDALQ
+630 IAGLTPDALQ
-640 LCLSYKWPGNIR
+640 HCLSYKWPGNIR

-664 LPEGKKWITSD
+664 APEGKKWITPD
-675 LLPNNLRAT
+675 LLPNSLRST

-689 SLDIAELIERI
+689 SLDIAELIDHI
-700 EWSALLKT
+700 EWGALRKT

-720 HVEWSVTR
+720 HVEWTITR

-734 GGNKSRAAKVLGR
+734 GGNKSRAAKILGR

-758 MTHRESPPSNLD
+758 MSERKPPHPPSGRL

>member
-1 MALPH
+1 
-6 GFLPNPVPCHLFIP
+6 
-20 FPLCYDSVHDSGAF
+20 
-34 TGLRSAMTIQ
+34 MTIQ

-59 EVRYPQQA
+59 KARYPEQA
-67 SKVDLQRVMGAAESF
+67 SKVDLQRVMQVAESF
-82 QEIQDARAFLTDA
+82 QEIQDAHAFLTDT
-95 SNWVPASVF
+95 SNWIPHSVF

-129 ETVKTQTPTL
+129 ETVKTQSPTL

-173 VCPDETQTLHILSRN
+173 VCPDETQTLHVLSRY
-188 LPPVDPGLGNMRLV
+188 LLPVDPGLGNVHLV
-202 HGNLEGIAK
+202 QGNIEGIAK
-211 LDPSVETVACEEVYS
+211 LDPSVETVVCEEAYS

-234 NEFGDAYVMTTK
+234 HEFGDAYVMTTK
-246 NGQITVTRRSTDEI
+246 NDRCTVARRSTGEA
-260 VIKGQSIRLVQTP
+260 VVTGQTIHLVQTLIP
-273 IQIKADRIPASH
+273 IKADRIPAPH
-285 GSDEQLVATLEQGDC
+285 GSDEQLVATLEQPGY
-300 LSIWTAE
+300 LPIWTAG
-307 EPARRS
+307 EPVRRS
-313 KTSIPNQDNHSTAI
+313 KTHSPTQDNHCTAL
-327 RIEHG
+327 RIERG
-332 GTLWAGPL
+332 GTLSAGAL
-340 STTIKTGSI
+340 STTIKAGSI
-349 YNAPYTHYRLSWTN
+349 YNAPYTHYRLHWTSH
-363 RPPHANDVTT
+363 PPHANH
-373 AGRSQFLT
+373 AAAAARSQHVT
-381 DRRGFAYQLF
+381 DRRAFAYQLF
-391 TQLKNLQATHRH
+391 THLKNLQTTHRH
-403 MLTMFLRN
+403 ILTMFLRN
-411 VELAQENIQLKQELS
+411 EELAQENIQLKQELS

-434 IGKSAPLLDV
+434 IGKSALLQDL

-523 LADGGTL
+523 LAEGGTL

-553 EFQRVGGASDLKA
+553 EFQRVGGTNDLKA
-566 NVRLIAA
+566 NIRLIAA
-573 TNRDLIAM
+573 TNRDLLAM

-603 ALRERAEDIPDLANH
+603 ALRERPEDIAELAQH
-618 FTQRFAEKTGKS
+618 FVQRFAEKIGKS
-630 VAGLTPDALQ
+630 IAGLTPDALK
-640 LCLSYKWPGNIR
+640 LCLAYKWPGNIR

-664 LPEGKKWITSD
+664 TPEGKKWIAPD
-675 LLPNNLRAT
+675 LLPSNLRST

-689 SLDIAELIERI
+689 SLDLAELVDRVD
-700 EWSALLKT
+700 WSALLKT
-708 LEKSGSLTELLN
+708 LETRGSLTGLLN
-720 HVEWSVTR
+720 YLEWTITR

-734 GGNKSRAAKVLGR
+734 GGNKSHAAKVLGR
-747 TYRWLRKLETE
+747 TYRWLRKLESE
-758 MTHRESPPSNLD
+758 MTGPQSPGHNPSDKS

>member
-1 MALPH
+1 
-6 GFLPNPVPCHLFIP
+6 
-20 FPLCYDSVHDSGAF
+20 
-34 TGLRSAMTIQ
+34 MTIQ

-50 QSGILIHHL
+50 QSGILIRHL
-59 EVRYPQQA
+59 EARYPEQA
-67 SKVDLQRVMGAAESF
+67 SKVDLKRVMGAADSF

-95 SNWVPASVF
+95 SNWVPVSVF

-129 ETVKTQTPTL
+129 EAVKTQTPTL

-152 VFRSVGDWASAYTNY
+152 VFRSVGNWASAYTNY

-202 HGNLEGIAK
+202 QGNLEGTAK
-211 LDPSVETVACEEVYS
+211 LDPSVNTATCEEVYS

-234 NEFGDAYVMTTK
+234 HEFCDAYDMTTK
-246 NGQITVTRRSTDEI
+246 NDRITVARRSTGDV
-260 VIKGQSIRLVQTP
+260 VITGRTIRLVHTLIP
-273 IQIKADRIPASH
+273 IKIDGIPAPH
-285 GSDEQLVATLEQGDC
+285 GSDEQLVATLEGQDH
-300 LSIWTAE
+300 LSVWTAE
-307 EPARRS
+307 EPAQRP
-313 KTSIPNQDNHSTAI
+313 KTHSPTQNDYCTAI
-327 RIEHG
+327 RIERG
-332 GTLWAGPL
+332 GTLSAGSL
-340 STTIKTGSI
+340 SITIKAGAI
-349 YNAPYTHYRLSWTN
+349 YNAPYTHYRLRWTN
-363 RPPHANDVTT
+363 RHPHTNDAAT

-381 DRRGFAYQLF
+381 DRRAFAHQLF
-391 TQLKNLQATHRH
+391 THLKNLQTTHRH

-426 AQQETGGI
+426 AQQETGGM
-434 IGKSAPLLDV
+434 IGKSALLLDL

-523 LADGGTL
+523 LAEGGTL

-553 EFQRVGGASDLKA
+553 EFQRVGGTSDLTA
-566 NVRLIAA
+566 NIRLIAA
-573 TNRDLIAM
+573 TNRDLLAM
-581 MEQKQFRQDL
+581 MEQNQFRKDL

-603 ALRERAEDIPDLANH
+603 ALRERPEDIVELAQH
-618 FTQRFAEKTGKS
+618 FVQRFAEKIGKS
-630 VAGLTPDALQ
+630 IAGLTPDALQ
-640 LCLSYKWPGNIR
+640 LCLTYKWPGNIR

-664 LPEGKKWITSD
+664 APEGKKWIAPD
-675 LLPNNLRAT
+675 LLPNNLRST

-689 SLDIAELIERI
+689 SLDIAELIDHI
-700 EWSALLKT
+700 EWGALRKT

-720 HVEWSVTR
+720 HVEWSITR

-747 TYRWLRKLETE
+747 TYRWLRKLESE
-758 MTHRESPPSNLD
+758 MTEQGPSSSRL

>member
-1 MALPH
+1 
-6 GFLPNPVPCHLFIP
+6 
-20 FPLCYDSVHDSGAF
+20 
-34 TGLRSAMTIQ
+34 MTIQ

-50 QSGILIHHL
+50 QSGILIRHL
-59 EVRYPQQA
+59 EARYPEQA

-82 QEIQDARAFLTDA
+82 QEIQDARAFLTDT
-95 SNWVPASVF
+95 SNWVPLSVF
-104 RELIKAC
+104 RELIKVC

-152 VFRSVGDWASAYTNY
+152 VFRSIGNWASAYTNY

-173 VCPDETQTLHILSRN
+173 VCPDETQSLHILSRN
-188 LPPVDPGLGNMRLV
+188 LPPVDPVLGNMRLV
-202 HGNLEGIAK
+202 QGNLEGTAK
-211 LDPSVETVACEEVYS
+211 LDPSVETATCQEVYS

-234 NEFGDAYVMTTK
+234 NEFGDAYVMTAK
-246 NGQITVTRRSTDEI
+246 NDRFTVARRSTGEV
-260 VIKGQSIRLVQTP
+260 VITGRTIRLVPTLIP
-273 IQIKADRIPASH
+273 IKADRIPAPH
-285 GSDEQLVATLEQGDC
+285 GSDEQLVATLDQQGQ
-300 LSIWTAE
+300 LSVWTAE
-307 EPARRS
+307 EPVRRS
-313 KTSIPNQDNHSTAI
+313 QTHSPTQDNHCTAI
-327 RIEHG
+327 RIERG
-332 GTLWAGPL
+332 GILSAGSL
-340 STTIKTGSI
+340 STTVKAGSI
-349 YNAPYTHYRLSWTN
+349 YNAPYTHYRLHWTN
-363 RPPHANDVTT
+363 HPPQTNNAAA

-381 DRRGFAYQLF
+381 DRRAFAFQLF
-391 TQLKNLQATHRH
+391 THLKNLQATHRH

-434 IGKSAPLLDV
+434 IGKSAPLLDL

-523 LADGGTL
+523 LAEGGTL

-553 EFQRVGGASDLKA
+553 EFQRVGGTSDLQA
-566 NVRLIAA
+566 NIRLIAA
-573 TNRDLIAM
+573 TNRDLLAM
-581 MEQKQFRQDL
+581 MEQNQFRQDL

-603 ALRERAEDIPDLANH
+603 ALRERPEDIAELAQH
-618 FTQRFAEKTGKS
+618 FVQRFAEKTGKPI
-630 VAGLTPDALQ
+630 AGLTPDALRI
-640 LCLSYKWPGNIR
+640 CLAYKWPGNIR

-664 LPEGKKWITSD
+664 APEGKKWITPD
-675 LLPNNLRAT
+675 LLPNNLRST

-689 SLDIAELIERI
+689 SLDLAELVDRVD
-700 EWSALLKT
+700 WSALLKT
-708 LEKSGSLTELLN
+708 LETRGSLTGLLN
-720 HVEWSVTR
+720 YLEWTITR

-747 TYRWLRKLETE
+747 TYRWLRKLESE
-758 MTHRESPPSNLD
+758 MTGPQSPGHNPSDKS

>member
-1 MALPH
+1 M
-6 GFLPNPVPCHLFIP
+6 
-20 FPLCYDSVHDSGAF
+20 S
-34 TGLRSAMTIQ
+34 IQ

-50 QSGILIHHL
+50 QSGILIRHL
-59 EVRYPQQA
+59 ETRYPEQA

-82 QEIQDARAFLTDA
+82 QEIQDARAFLTDT
-95 SNWVPASVF
+95 SNWIPHSVF
-104 RELIKAC
+104 RELVKSC
-111 ELASG
+111 ELATG
-116 EKDFTYLAALAYY
+116 QKDFTYQAALAYY
-129 ETVKTQTPTL
+129 ETVKTQSPTL

-173 VCPDETQTLHILSRN
+173 VCPDETQTLHILSRY
-188 LPPVDPGLGNMRLV
+188 LPPVDPGLGNMSLV
-202 HGNLEGIAK
+202 QGNIEGIAM
-211 LDPSVETVACEEVYS
+211 LDPSVETVACEEAYS
-226 QLRLETLV
+226 QIRLEALV
-234 NEFGDAYVMTTK
+234 NEFGDAYAITSK
-246 NGQITVTRRSTDEI
+246 KDRITVTRRSTGEVVLAGRAI
-260 VIKGQSIRLVQTP
+260 TLVSELVP
-273 IQIKADRIPASH
+273 VKEDRAPVPQPR
-285 GSDEQLVATLEQGDC
+285 DEQLIARTQPQNRLAVWAVGDTNRAPTD
-300 LSIWTAE
+300 LSSNPESLCSAV
-307 EPARRS
+307 
-313 KTSIPNQDNHSTAI
+313 
-327 RIEHG
+327 RIERG
-332 GTLWAGPL
+332 GTLSAGSL
-340 STTIKTGSI
+340 STTIKTGAI
-349 YNAPYTHYRLSWTN
+349 YSAPYTHYRLRWTN
-363 RPPHANDVTT
+363 RPPHANNAAAA

-381 DRRGFAYQLF
+381 DRRAFAHRLF
-391 TQLKNLQATHRH
+391 AHLRNLQATHRH

-434 IGKSAPLLDV
+434 IGKSAPLQDL
-444 LSLIRTIAPS
+444 LSLIRTLAPS
-454 DTTVLVTGE
+454 DTTVLITGE

-523 LADGGTL
+523 LAEGGTL

-553 EFQRVGGASDLKA
+553 EFQRVGGTSDLKA
-566 NVRLIAA
+566 NIRLIAA
-573 TNRDLIAM
+573 TNRDLLAM
-581 MEQKQFRQDL
+581 MEQNQFRQDL

-603 ALRERAEDIPDLANH
+603 ALRERPEDIAELAQH
-618 FTQRFAEKTGKS
+618 FAQRFAEKIGKS
-630 VAGLTPDALQ
+630 IAGLTPDALQ
-640 LCLSYKWPGNIR
+640 LCLAYKWSGNIR

-664 LPEGKKWITSD
+664 APEGKKWISPD
-675 LLPNNLRAT
+675 LLPNNLRST

-689 SLDIAELIERI
+689 SLDLAEMVDRVD
-700 EWSALLKT
+700 WCALLKT
-708 LEKSGSLTELLN
+708 LETRGSLTGLLN
-720 HVEWSVTR
+720 YLEWTITR

-747 TYRWLRKLETE
+747 TYRWLRKLESE
-758 MTHRESPPSNLD
+758 MTGPQSPGHNPSDK

>member
-1 MALPH
+1 M
-6 GFLPNPVPCHLFIP
+6 
-20 FPLCYDSVHDSGAF
+20 S
-34 TGLRSAMTIQ
+34 IQ

-50 QSGILIHHL
+50 QSGILIRHL
-59 EVRYPQQA
+59 ETRYPEHA

-82 QEIQDARAFLTDA
+82 HEIQDARAFLTDT
-95 SNWVPASVF
+95 SNWIPHSVF
-104 RELIKAC
+104 RELVKSC
-111 ELASG
+111 EMATG
-116 EKDFTYLAALAYY
+116 QKDFTYQAALAYY
-129 ETVKTQTPTL
+129 ETVKTQSPTL

-173 VCPDETQTLHILSRN
+173 VCPDEAQTLHILSRY
-188 LPPVDPGLGNMRLV
+188 LPPVDPGLGNMNLV
-202 HGNLEGIAK
+202 QGNIEGIAK
-211 LDPSVETVACEEVYS
+211 LDPSVDTVACEEAYS
-226 QLRLETLV
+226 QMRLEALV
-234 NEFGDAYVMTTK
+234 NEFGDAYAITSK
-246 NGQITVTRRSTDEI
+246 NDRITVTRRSTGEVVLTGRAI
-260 VIKGQSIRLVQTP
+260 TLVPELVPVREDRTP
-273 IQIKADRIPASH
+273 VPQPR
-285 GSDEQLVATLEQGDC
+285 DEQLIARIEPQNRLAVWTVGDRSRAPKD
-300 LSIWTAE
+300 LSSNPESLCIV
-307 EPARRS
+307 
-313 KTSIPNQDNHSTAI
+313 I
-327 RIEHG
+327 RIERG
-332 GTLWAGPL
+332 GILSAGSL
-340 STTIKTGSI
+340 STTIKTGAI
-349 YNAPYTHYRLSWTN
+349 YSAPYTHYRLRWTN
-363 RPPHANDVTT
+363 RPPLANNT
-373 AGRSQFLT
+373 AAAAGGSQLLT
-381 DRRGFAYQLF
+381 DRRAFAHRLF
-391 TQLKNLQATHRH
+391 AHLKNLQATHRH

-434 IGKSAPLLDV
+434 IGKSAPLHDL

-523 LADGGTL
+523 LAEGGTL

-553 EFQRVGGASDLKA
+553 EFQRVGGTSDLKA
-566 NVRLIAA
+566 NIRLIAA
-573 TNRDLIAM
+573 TNRDLLAM
-581 MEQKQFRQDL
+581 MEQNQFRQDL

-603 ALRERAEDIPDLANH
+603 ALRERPEDIAELAQH
-618 FTQRFAEKTGKS
+618 FVQQFAEKIGKS
-630 VAGLTPDALQ
+630 IAGLTPDALQ
-640 LCLSYKWPGNIR
+640 LCLAYKWPGNIR

-664 LPEGKKWITSD
+664 TPEGKKWIPPD
-675 LLPNNLRAT
+675 LLPNILRSIT
-684 TESAP
+684 DSAP
-689 SLDIAELIERI
+689 SVDIAELIDRI
-700 EWSALLKT
+700 EWGALLKT

-720 HVEWSVTR
+720 HVEWSITR
-728 RAVAEY
+728 RAVVEY

-747 TYRWLRKLETE
+747 TYRWLRKLESE
-758 MTHRESPPSNLD
+758 MTEPKSPSNTLDTRK

>member
-1 MALPH
+1 
-6 GFLPNPVPCHLFIP
+6 V
-20 FPLCYDSVHDSGAF
+20 
-34 TGLRSAMTIQ
+34 TIQ

-59 EVRYPQQA
+59 DARYPEQA
-67 SKVDLQRVMGAAESF
+67 SKVDLQRVMGVAESF
-82 QEIQDARAFLTDA
+82 QEIQDARAFLTDT
-95 SNWVPASVF
+95 SNWVPFSVF

-116 EKDFTYLAALAYY
+116 EKDFTYQAALAYY

-173 VCPDETQTLHILSRN
+173 ACPDEAQTLHILSRN

-202 HGNLEGIAK
+202 QGNVEGIAM
-211 LDPSVETVACEEVYS
+211 LDPSVETATSEEAYS

-246 NGQITVTRRSTDEI
+246 NDRVTVVRRSTGEV
-260 VIKGQSIRLVQTP
+260 VITGRTIRLVHTLIP
-273 IQIKADRIPASH
+273 IKADPIPAPH
-285 GSDEQLVATLEQGDC
+285 GSDEQLVATLEQQDH
-300 LSIWTAE
+300 LSVWTVE
-307 EPARRS
+307 EPIRRS
-313 KTSIPNQDNHSTAI
+313 KTHIPKEDDHCTAI
-327 RIEHG
+327 RIERG
-332 GTLWAGPL
+332 GTLSAGSL
-340 STTIKTGSI
+340 STTIKAGSI
-349 YNAPYTHYRLSWTN
+349 YNAPYTYYRLRWTN
-363 RPPHANDVTT
+363 RPAQASNAAS
-373 AGRSQFLT
+373 AGLSQFLT
-381 DRRGFAYQLF
+381 DRRAFAHQLF
-391 TQLKNLQATHRH
+391 THLKNLQATHRH

-434 IGKSAPLLDV
+434 IGKSAPLLDL

-523 LADGGTL
+523 LAEGGTL

-553 EFQRVGGASDLKA
+553 EFQRVGGTSDLKA
-566 NVRLIAA
+566 NIRLIVAS
-573 TNRDLIAM
+573 NRDLLAM
-581 MEQKQFRQDL
+581 MEQNQFRQDL

-603 ALRERAEDIPDLANH
+603 ALRERPEDIAELAQH
-618 FTQRFAEKTGKS
+618 FVQRFAEKTGKS
-630 VAGLTPDALQ
+630 IAGLTPDALQ

-664 LPEGKKWITSD
+664 APEGKKWISPD
-675 LLPNNLRAT
+675 LLPNNLRST
-684 TESAP
+684 TESVP
-689 SLDIAELIERI
+689 SLDLAELVDRVD
-700 EWSALLKT
+700 WSALLKT
-708 LEKSGSLTELLN
+708 LETRGSLTGLLN
-720 HVEWSVTR
+720 YLEWSITR

-734 GGNKSRAAKVLGR
+734 GGNKSHAAKILGR
-747 TYRWLRKLETE
+747 TYRWLRKLESE
-758 MTHRESPPSNLD
+758 MTDRKPLTTRSTPGS

>member
-1 MALPH
+1 
-6 GFLPNPVPCHLFIP
+6 
-20 FPLCYDSVHDSGAF
+20 
-34 TGLRSAMTIQ
+34 MTIQ

-50 QSGILIHHL
+50 QSGILIRYL
-59 EVRYPQQA
+59 EARYPEQA
-67 SKVDLQRVMGAAESF
+67 SKVDLKRVMGVAESF
-82 QEIQDARAFLTDA
+82 QEIQDARAFLTDS
-95 SNWVPASVF
+95 SNWIPHSVF

-116 EKDFTYLAALAYY
+116 EKDFTYQAALAYY

-139 IETIAILLNDVES
+139 IETIAILLDDVES
-152 VFRSVGDWASAYTNY
+152 VFRSVGNWASAYTNY

-173 VCPDETQTLHILSRN
+173 VCPDEPQTLHILSRN

-202 HGNLEGIAK
+202 QGNLEGTAK
-211 LDPSVETVACEEVYS
+211 LDPSVDTVTCEEAYS

-234 NEFGDAYVMTTK
+234 NEFGDAYDMTTK
-246 NGQITVTRRSTDEI
+246 NDRITVARRSTGEI
-260 VIKGQSIRLVQTP
+260 VITGRVVRLVHMLIP
-273 IQIKADRIPASH
+273 IKTDHIPAPH
-285 GSDEQLVATLEQGDC
+285 GSDEQLVATPDGPNH
-300 LSIWTAE
+300 LSIWTTE
-307 EPARRS
+307 EPARRPMTHFS
-313 KTSIPNQDNHSTAI
+313 KQDDHCTAV
-327 RIEHG
+327 RIERG
-332 GTLWAGPL
+332 GILSAGSL
-340 STTIKTGSI
+340 STTIRAGSI
-349 YNAPYTHYRLSWTN
+349 YNAPYTHYRLRWTN
-363 RPPHANDVTT
+363 HPPHANNT
-373 AGRSQFLT
+373 AATGRSQFLT
-381 DRRGFAYQLF
+381 DRRAFAHQLF
-391 TQLKNLQATHRH
+391 THLKNLQTTHRH

-426 AQQETGGI
+426 AQQEIGGI
-434 IGKSAPLLDV
+434 IGKSVPLQDL
-444 LSLIRTIAPS
+444 LSLVRTIAPS

-469 LAARLIHQLSRRK
+469 LVARLIHQLSRRK

-510 FTGAIAQKKGKFE
+510 FTGAVAQKKGKFE

-553 EFQRVGGASDLKA
+553 EFQRVGGTSDLKA

-573 TNRDLIAM
+573 TNRDLLAM
-581 MEQKQFRQDL
+581 MEQNQFRQDL

-603 ALRERAEDIPDLANH
+603 ALRERLEDMAELAQH
-618 FTQRFAEKTGKS
+618 FVQRFAEKIGKS
-630 VAGLTPDALQ
+630 IAGLTPDALQ

-652 ELENVM
+652 ELENVI

-664 LPEGKKWITSD
+664 TPEGKKWITPD
-675 LLPNNLRAT
+675 LLPATLRAAS
-684 TESAP
+684 EAAP
-689 SLDIAELIERI
+689 SLDVAELLNRV
-700 EWSALLKT
+700 EWGALLKT
-708 LEKSGSLTELLN
+708 LEHSGSLTGLLN
-720 HVEWSVTR
+720 HVEWTMTR
-728 RAVAEY
+728 RAIAEY

-747 TYRWLRKLETE
+747 TYRWLRKLESE
-758 MTHRESPPSNLD
+758 MTEHEPPLPPSRV

>member
-1 MALPH
+1 M
-6 GFLPNPVPCHLFIP
+6 
-20 FPLCYDSVHDSGAF
+20 S
-34 TGLRSAMTIQ
+34 IQ

-50 QSGILIHHL
+50 QSGMLIRYL
-59 EVRYPQQA
+59 EARYPDQA

-82 QEIQDARAFLTDA
+82 QEIQDARAFMTDA
-95 SNWVPASVF
+95 SNWVPVSVF
-104 RELIKAC
+104 RELIRAC

-116 EKDFTYLAALAYY
+116 KKDFTYLAALAYY

-139 IETIAILLNDVES
+139 IETIAILLNDVGS

-173 VCPDETQTLHILSRN
+173 VCPDEPQSLHILSRN
-188 LPPVDPGLGNMRLV
+188 LAPVDPGLGNMRLV
-202 HGNLEGIAK
+202 QGNLEGIAK
-211 LDPSVETVACEEVYS
+211 LDPSVETAACEEAYS

-234 NEFGDAYVMTTK
+234 NEFGDAYDMTTK
-246 NGQITVTRRSTDEI
+246 NDRCTVARRSTGEV
-260 VIKGQSIRLVQTP
+260 VITGRTIRLVHTLIP
-273 IQIKADRIPASH
+273 IKADHIPAPH
-285 GSDEQLVATLEQGDC
+285 GSDEQLVATLAGKDH
-300 LSIWTAE
+300 LSVWTAE
-307 EPARRS
+307 EPIRIS
-313 KTSIPNQDNHSTAI
+313 KTQSHKQDDHCTAI

-332 GTLWAGPL
+332 GTLSAGSL
-340 STTIKTGSI
+340 STTIRTGSI
-349 YNAPYTHYRLSWTN
+349 YNAPYTHYRLRWTN
-363 RPPHANDVTT
+363 RPPDANNAAV
-373 AGRSQFLT
+373 AGRSDLLT
-381 DRRGFAYQLF
+381 DRRAFAFQLF
-391 TQLKNLQATHRH
+391 THLKNLQATHRH

-411 VELAQENIQLKQELS
+411 VELIQENIQLKQELS

-434 IGKSAPLLDV
+434 IGKSAPLLDL
-444 LSLIRTIAPS
+444 LSLIKTIAPS

-538 SPAVQVK
+538 SSAVQVK

-553 EFQRVGGASDLKA
+553 EFQRVGGTSDLKA
-566 NVRLIAA
+566 NIRLIAA
-573 TNRDLIAM
+573 TNRDLLAM

-603 ALRERAEDIPDLANH
+603 ALRERPEDIPELAQH
-618 FTQRFAEKTGKS
+618 FVQRFAEKAGKS
-630 VAGLTPDALQ
+630 IAGLTPDALK

-664 LPEGKKWITSD
+664 APEGKKWIAPD
-675 LLPNNLRAT
+675 LLPNNLRST

-689 SLDIAELIERI
+689 SLDLAELVDHVA
-700 EWSALLKT
+700 WSALLKT
-708 LEKSGSLTELLN
+708 LETRGSLTGLLN
-720 HVEWSVTR
+720 YLEWTITR

-747 TYRWLRKLETE
+747 TYRWLRKLESE
-758 MTHRESPPSNLD
+758 MIESQPPSSPPR

>member
-1 MALPH
+1 M
-6 GFLPNPVPCHLFIP
+6 
-20 FPLCYDSVHDSGAF
+20 S
-34 TGLRSAMTIQ
+34 IQ

-50 QSGILIHHL
+50 QSGILIRHL
-59 EVRYPQQA
+59 ETHYPEQA

-82 QEIQDARAFLTDA
+82 HEIQDARAFLTDT
-95 SNWVPASVF
+95 SNWIPHSVF
-104 RELIKAC
+104 RELVKNC
-111 ELASG
+111 ELATG
-116 EKDFTYLAALAYY
+116 QKDFTYQAALAYY
-129 ETVKTQTPTL
+129 ETVKTQSPTL

-173 VCPDETQTLHILSRN
+173 VCPDEAQTLHILSRY
-188 LPPVDPGLGNMRLV
+188 LPPVDPGLGNMNLV
-202 HGNLEGIAK
+202 QGNIEGIAK
-211 LDPSVETVACEEVYS
+211 LDPSVETAACEEAYS
-226 QLRLETLV
+226 QMRLETLV
-234 NEFGDAYVMTTK
+234 NEFGDAYAITTK
-246 NGQITVTRRSTDEI
+246 NDRITVTRRSTGELVLAGRAITLVPELVPVKEDRTPVPQPRDDQLIARIEPQNRLA
-260 VIKGQSIRLVQTP
+260 VWTVGDTIRAP
-273 IQIKADRIPASH
+273 KD
-285 GSDEQLVATLEQGDC
+285 
-300 LSIWTAE
+300 LSSNPE
-307 EPARRS
+307 S
-313 KTSIPNQDNHSTAI
+313 LCTAI
-327 RIEHG
+327 RIERG
-332 GTLWAGPL
+332 GTLTAGSL
-340 STTIKTGSI
+340 STTIKTGAI
-349 YNAPYTHYRLSWTN
+349 YSAPYTHYCLRWTN
-363 RPPHANDVTT
+363 RPPLANNAAAA
-373 AGRSQFLT
+373 AGHSQLLT
-381 DRRGFAYQLF
+381 DRRAFAHRLF
-391 TQLKNLQATHRH
+391 AHLKNLQATHRH

-434 IGKSAPLLDV
+434 IGKSAPLQDL

-523 LADGGTL
+523 LAEGGTL

-553 EFQRVGGASDLKA
+553 EFQRVGGTSDLKA
-566 NVRLIAA
+566 NIRLIAA
-573 TNRDLIAM
+573 TNRDLLAM
-581 MEQKQFRQDL
+581 MEQNQFRQDL

-603 ALRERAEDIPDLANH
+603 ALRERPEDIAELTQH
-618 FTQRFAEKTGKS
+618 FVQRFAEKIGKS
-630 VAGLTPDALQ
+630 IAGLTPDALQ
-640 LCLSYKWPGNIR
+640 LCLAYKWPGNIR

-664 LPEGKKWITSD
+664 APEGRKWITPD

-689 SLDIAELIERI
+689 SLDLAELVDRVD
-700 EWSALLKT
+700 WSALLKT
-708 LEKSGSLTELLN
+708 LETRGSLTGLLN
-720 HVEWSVTR
+720 YLEWTITR

-734 GGNKSRAAKVLGR
+734 GGNKSRAAKILGR
-747 TYRWLRKLETE
+747 TYRWLRKLESE
-758 MTHRESPPSNLD
+758 MTEPKSPSNTLDTRK

>member
-1 MALPH
+1 M
-6 GFLPNPVPCHLFIP
+6 
-20 FPLCYDSVHDSGAF
+20 S
-34 TGLRSAMTIQ
+34 IQ

-50 QSGILIHHL
+50 QSGMLIRHL
-59 EVRYPQQA
+59 EASYPEQA

-82 QEIQDARAFLTDA
+82 QEIQDARAFLTDT

-152 VFRSVGDWASAYTNY
+152 VFRSVGNWASAYTNY

-173 VCPDETQTLHILSRN
+173 VCPDEAQTLHILSRN
-188 LPPVDPGLGNMRLV
+188 LAPVDPGLGNMRLV
-202 HGNLEGIAK
+202 QGNLEGTAK
-211 LDPSVETVACEEVYS
+211 LDPSVETAACEEVYS

-234 NEFGDAYVMTTK
+234 NEFGDAYILTTK
-246 NGQITVTRRSTDEI
+246 NDRFTVARRSTGEV
-260 VIKGQSIRLVQTP
+260 VITGRTIPLVHTLIR
-273 IQIKADRIPASH
+273 IKADPIPAPH
-285 GSDEQLVATLEQGDC
+285 GSDEQLVATLEQQDH
-300 LSIWTAE
+300 LSVWTAG
-307 EPARRS
+307 EPVRRS
-313 KTSIPNQDNHSTAI
+313 KTDFPKQDDHCTAI
-327 RIEHG
+327 RIERG
-332 GTLWAGPL
+332 GTLSAGSL
-340 STTIKTGSI
+340 STTIKAGSI
-349 YNAPYTHYRLSWTN
+349 YNAPYTHYRLHWTN
-363 RPPHANDVTT
+363 RPPHLNNAAA

-381 DRRGFAYQLF
+381 DRRAFAHQLF
-391 TQLKNLQATHRH
+391 THLKNLQATHRH

-434 IGKSAPLLDV
+434 IGKSAPLLDL

-523 LADGGTL
+523 LAEGGTL

-553 EFQRVGGASDLKA
+553 EFQRVGGTSDLKA
-566 NVRLIAA
+566 NIRLIAA
-573 TNRDLIAM
+573 TNRDLLAM
-581 MEQKQFRQDL
+581 MEQNQFRQDL

-603 ALRERAEDIPDLANH
+603 ALRERPEDIAELAQH
-618 FTQRFAEKTGKS
+618 FVQRFAEKTGKAIAS
-630 VAGLTPDALQ
+630 LTPDALQ
-640 LCLSYKWPGNIR
+640 LCLAYKWPGNIR

-664 LPEGKKWITSD
+664 AQEGKKWITPD
-675 LLPNNLRAT
+675 LLPNNLRS
-684 TESAP
+684 TEESVP
-689 SLDIAELIERI
+689 SLDLVELVDRVD
-700 EWSALLKT
+700 WSALLKT
-708 LEKSGSLTELLN
+708 LETRGSLTGLLN
-720 HVEWSVTR
+720 YLEWSITR

-758 MTHRESPPSNLD
+758 MTEHKPPLPPSSRL

>member
-1 MALPH
+1 
-6 GFLPNPVPCHLFIP
+6 
-20 FPLCYDSVHDSGAF
+20 
-34 TGLRSAMTIQ
+34 MTIQ

-50 QSGILIHHL
+50 QSGILIRHL
-59 EVRYPQQA
+59 EALYPEQA

-82 QEIQDARAFLTDA
+82 QEIQDARAFLTNT
-95 SNWVPASVF
+95 SNWIPHSVF
-104 RELIKAC
+104 RELVKNC
-111 ELASG
+111 ELATG
-116 EKDFTYLAALAYY
+116 QKDFTYQAAMAYY
-129 ETVKTQTPTL
+129 EIVKTQSPTL

-173 VCPDETQTLHILSRN
+173 VCPDEAQTLHVLSRY
-188 LPPVDPGLGNMRLV
+188 LPPVDPGFGNMRLV
-202 HGNLEGIAK
+202 QGNLEGTAK
-211 LDPSVETVACEEVYS
+211 LDPSVETATCEEAYT

-234 NEFGDAYVMTTK
+234 NEFGDDYVMTTK
-246 NGQITVTRRSTDEI
+246 NDRFTVARRSTGEV
-260 VIKGQSIRLVQTP
+260 VITGRTIRLVQTLIP
-273 IQIKADRIPASH
+273 IKADRITAPH
-285 GSDEQLVATLEQGDC
+285 GSDEQLVATLEPQGH
-300 LSIWTAE
+300 LLVWTAG
-307 EPARRS
+307 EPVRRS
-313 KTSIPNQDNHSTAI
+313 KTHFPTQDDHCTAI
-327 RIEHG
+327 RVERG
-332 GTLWAGPL
+332 GTLSAGSL
-340 STTIKTGSI
+340 STTIKAGSI
-349 YNAPYTHYRLSWTN
+349 YNAPYTHYRLRWTN
-363 RPPHANDVTT
+363 RPPHANNAAA
-373 AGRSQFLT
+373 AGRSQHLT
-381 DRRGFAYQLF
+381 DRRAFAYQLF
-391 TQLKNLQATHRH
+391 THLKNLQATHRH

-434 IGKSAPLLDV
+434 IGKSALLQDL

-496 TLLESELFGHEKGS
+496 TLLESDLFGHEKGS
-510 FTGAIAQKKGKFE
+510 FTGAVAQKKGKFE
-523 LADGGTL
+523 LAEGGTL

-553 EFQRVGGASDLKA
+553 EFQRVGGTSDLKA
-566 NVRLIAA
+566 NIRLIAA
-573 TNRDLIAM
+573 TNRDLLAM
-581 MEQKQFRQDL
+581 MEQNQFRQDL

-603 ALRERAEDIPDLANH
+603 ALRERPEDITELAQH
-618 FTQRFAEKTGKS
+618 FVQRFAEKTGKS
-630 VAGLTPDALQ
+630 IADLTPDALQ

-664 LPEGKKWITSD
+664 APEGKKWVTPD
-675 LLPNNLRAT
+675 LLPNNLRST

-689 SLDIAELIERI
+689 SLDLAELVDRVD
-700 EWSALLKT
+700 WSALLKT
-708 LEKSGSLTELLN
+708 LETLGSLTGLLN
-720 HVEWSVTR
+720 YFEWSITR

-758 MTHRESPPSNLD
+758 MTHRESPPSNPASHS